1 MKPKIHLVVGA
12 RPNFI
17 KANPVYQSL
26 DQLNTFDLT
35 LINTGQHY
43 DQNMSKIFIQELG
56 MKNPDINMEVGGGRH
71 GEQTGK
77 IISLY
82 EKILIE
88 KKPNMIIVFGD
99 VNSTIACSLAAAKLG
114 IPIAHVESGLRSF
127 DWNMPEEI
135 NRVLTDR
142 LSTVLFTTS
151 PEAKDNL
158 INEGISTKRIHFVGN
173 TMIDSL
179 VKFQQKFEQ
188 SKIRNSL
195 DMNGDYAL
203 ITFHRPSNVDNKSK
217 LKKLM
222 NAIQDVSNI
231 ISCIF
236 PIHPRTKKM
245 LESSKLYNELHNNN
259 NIRLIEPIGY
269 IDFMCLQ
276 KNASIVLTDSG
287 GIQEES
293 TFFGIPCITVRKNTE
308 RPITISKGT
317 NKLIGTDYSRIL
329 EAVTTSINQNNDE
342 NSIPPHWDGKAAAR
356 ISSIL
361 ETYF

>member
-1 MKPKIHLVVGA
+1 M
-12 RPNFI
+12 
-17 KANPVYQSL
+17 
-26 DQLNTFDLT
+26 
-35 LINTGQHY
+35 
-43 DQNMSKIFIQELG
+43 
-56 MKNPDINMEVGGGRH
+56 
-71 GEQTGK
+71 
-77 IISLY
+77 
-82 EKILIE
+82 
-88 KKPNMIIVFGD
+88 
-99 VNSTIACSLAAAKLG
+99 G

-203 ITFHRPSNVDNKSK
+203 ITFHRPSNVDNKSN

-222 NAIQDVSNI
+222 NAILDISNKI
-231 ISCIF
+231 QCIF

-245 LESSKLYNELHNNN
+245 LESTKLYNELLNNN

-276 KNASIVLTDSG
+276 KNARIVLTDSG

-317 NKLIGTDYSRIL
+317 NKLIGTNYSRIL

-342 NSIPPHWDGKAAAR
+342 NSSIPPLWDGKAADR

>member
-342 NSIPPHWDGKAAAR
+342 NSIPPLWDGKAAAR

>member
-26 DQLNTFDLT
+26 DQLNTFELT

-56 MKNPDINMEVGGGRH
+56 MKNPDINLEVGGGLH

-82 EKILIE
+82 EKVLID

-342 NSIPPHWDGKAAAR
+342 NSIPPLWDGKAAAR

>member
-17 KANPVYQSL
+17 KANQVYQSL

-342 NSIPPHWDGKAAAR
+342 NSIPPLWDGKAAAR

>member
-317 NKLIGTDYSRIL
+317 NKLIGTNYSRIL

-342 NSIPPHWDGKAAAR
+342 NSIPPLWDGKAAAR